1 MRLGADLGSHYGAT
15 DRRSWRSGN
24 SVRKWFQVGLM
35 SLGDELGEADDG
47 VVTVRTRL
55 EYGWKYTYL

>member
-1 MRLGADLGSHYGAT
+1 
-15 DRRSWRSGN
+15 
-24 SVRKWFQVGLM
+24 
-35 SLGDELGEADDG
+35 LGDELGEADDG